1 MTKCCPGCCSAPWS
15 ASDPSVPTT
24 SLIFPSFCIIRIL
37 FIDTAHHA
45 PTAQDKEPVMI
56 TSLQALLD
64 ISLAIASAALTVAVF
79 ATLVQLA
86 GVVRQRATVLL
97 QRSHDSARM
106 Q

>member
-1 MTKCCPGCCSAPWS
+1 
-15 ASDPSVPTT
+15 
-24 SLIFPSFCIIRIL
+24 
-37 FIDTAHHA
+37 
-45 PTAQDKEPVMI
+45 MI
-56 TSLQALLD
+56 TSLQALFD

-97 QRSHDSARM
+97 QRSHDSVRM